1 MKAVEAT
8 FNQEKALV
16 IVKLQTSQSLVG
28 SSNCHSCSGDWHWCG
43 GEPAAAVD
51 IPARGDSGPG
61 GDRGLL
67 EPEIHRPLRWAQY
80 YYTTEMWVVACSSMS
95 GVSYGSYNFYEQRR
109 AGYVCC
115 YSLKNPSHPEFVLRS
130 QAGVA
135 LVLEAV
141 CDPITQKMLHFREP
155 LSLFAYQAFKHN
167 T

>member
-1 MKAVEAT
+1 MEGSLLPLWT
-8 FNQEKALV
+8 FQHEETADLEVTGVCWNLRYTD
-16 IVKLQTSQSLVG
+16 LF
-28 SSNCHSCSGDWHWCG
+28 
-43 GEPAAAVD
+43 GE
-51 IPARGDSGPG
+51 
-61 GDRGLL
+61 LN
-67 EPEIHRPLRWAQY
+67 
-80 YYTTEMWVVACSSMS
+80 TTTTKMWVVACSSTS

-135 LVLEAV
+135 FVLAAV

-155 LSLFAYQAFKHN
+155 LLKLSPFAYQAFKHN